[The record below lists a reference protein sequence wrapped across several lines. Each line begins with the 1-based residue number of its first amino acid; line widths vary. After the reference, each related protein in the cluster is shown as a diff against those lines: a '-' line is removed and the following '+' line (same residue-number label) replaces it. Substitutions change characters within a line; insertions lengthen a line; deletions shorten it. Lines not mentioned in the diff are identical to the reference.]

1 MIIALGESLI
11 VAATAI
17 SNVDRTAALMAEVVA
32 GLVVVCLLWWSYF
45 GWLKEAMEHGLAAAE
60 PSRVGTVARDAFSV
74 GHFPLVCGIIGV
86 SVAVEEM
93 VHHPT
98 GTAPGEVVAALG
110 VGVGLFVGA
119 AALAYWRTCGR
130 VLGARLAIL
139 ALTEVVL
146 VLVSGADPVWLLTT
160 VAVGM
165 LAIVAVEA
173 VTHRETPAEH
183 ALGSGDPRRRRLT
196 PGRPIRPR
204 AGTHRSRSGRRV
216 RW

>member
-17 SNVDRTAALMAEVVA
+17 SGEARTAALMGDVVA
-32 GLVVVCLLWWSYF
+32 ALAVVCLLWWSYF
-45 GWLKEAMEHGLAAAE
+45 GWLKEAIERGLAAAE
-60 PSRVGTVARDAFSV
+60 PSRLGLLARDAFSV
-74 GHFPLVCGIIGV
+74 GHFPLVCGIIGF
-86 SVAVEEM
+86 SVAVEEI
-93 VHHPT
+93 VHHPAT
-98 GTAPGEVVAALG
+98 AAPGEVVAALG

-119 AALAYWRTCGR
+119 SAFAYWRTCGH
-130 VLGARLAIL
+130 VLGTRLAIL

-146 VLVSGADPVWLLTT
+146 VLVSGADPVWLLTV

-183 ALGSGDPRRRRLT
+183 ALDAEIPDADG
-196 PGRPIRPR
+196 
-204 AGTHRSRSGRRV
+204 
-216 RW
+216 